1 MKVIRNDKLIARNK
15 KISQIVLFS
24 SLGFI
29 ALGIFWSLRN
39 PQSKTGSLSY
49 LVLIPAYILV
59 QISIYL
65 SNRWGRSPRPDEI
78 VTNSLKGLNN
88 EYTLFIY
95 QTDVPHLLLGP
106 AGLIIIN
113 PYHQSGEVTF
123 DQEKGKFKQKG
134 GANFITKLFGQE
146 NIPNI
151 VRESI
156 QLNEDFSKYLKK
168 IKISSEVS
176 LEIINIFHSIEA
188 EVHAENAPYKTI
200 HARKL
205 KVFIRKKAKS
215 TRLNKEVLESSR
227 KKILKYIKSS

>member
-1 MKVIRNDKLIARNK
+1 
-15 KISQIVLFS
+15 
-24 SLGFI
+24 
-29 ALGIFWSLRN
+29 
-39 PQSKTGSLSY
+39 
-49 LVLIPAYILV
+49 
-59 QISIYL
+59 
-65 SNRWGRSPRPDEI
+65 
-78 VTNSLKGLNN
+78 
-88 EYTLFIY
+88 
-95 QTDVPHLLLGP
+95 LLGP
-106 AGLIIIN
+106 AGLLIIN

-176 LEIINIFHSIEA
+176 LEIINIFHSEEA

-205 KVFIRKKAKS
+205 KDFIRKKAKS
-215 TRLNKEVLESSR
+215 TRLNKEVLEASR
-227 KKILKYIKSS
+227 KKILKYLKSG